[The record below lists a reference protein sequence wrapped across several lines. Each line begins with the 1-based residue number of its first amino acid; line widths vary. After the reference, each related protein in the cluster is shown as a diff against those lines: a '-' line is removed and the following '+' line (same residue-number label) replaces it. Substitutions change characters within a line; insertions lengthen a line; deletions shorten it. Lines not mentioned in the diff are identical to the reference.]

1 MINKLLNI
9 FKLNKDGENN
19 GKLPKKYGYILVIG
33 LAGVLLLLL
42 SNLFTSS
49 DPDPELNQDLS
60 LKNDHDVQQASS
72 EESSLTSDVNE
83 LEQTYKKDLE
93 LMLSKI
99 QGVENVEV
107 MINLDSTNVKV
118 YEKNLITGKQLT
130 DEKDKNGGNR
140 EIEDHTEETEVV
152 LVRQGDQEVPLLI
165 QTKKPS
171 VRGVLVVATGVD
183 HATVKQ
189 WVIESTSR
197 VLNVPTHKVSVM
209 PKN

>member
-1 MINKLLNI
+1 MYNK
-9 FKLNKDGENN
+9 GR
-19 GKLPKKYGYILVIG
+19 
-33 LAGVLLLLL
+33 
-42 SNLFTSS
+42 
-49 DPDPELNQDLS
+49 LS
-60 LKNDHDVQQASS
+60 LKDDHDVQQASS